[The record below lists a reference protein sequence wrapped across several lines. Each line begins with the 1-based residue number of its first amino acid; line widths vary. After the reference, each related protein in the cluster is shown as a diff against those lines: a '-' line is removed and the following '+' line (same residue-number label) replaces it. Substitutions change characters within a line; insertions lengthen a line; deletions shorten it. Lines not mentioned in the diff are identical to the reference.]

1 MRWLAGR
8 PARQASAPRSSP
20 ARMRLLVLLPL
31 TMGALVWATGFFATG
46 MTRRA
51 YVTHGVTS
59 AETERLLRQMDLQ
72 LIMIAVIAGI
82 LAFGI
87 AFGVTTP
94 LRAFADRLAAVK
106 SGDLRAPLRL
116 QSAPEVEWLATSF
129 NEALTSMNRYL
140 LQSMSGANISL
151 DTSGLIVGASPAAEL
166 ILGYREDDLLGQ
178 RFSRVFAPPGAG
190 QAELAALEHAI
201 LSRQPV
207 RTDETYIGTKDGRR
221 VRVGVSVS
229 YLRQA
234 DQTEPDGRTGTP
246 GEDVINVTIGFKD
259 VAEIRRLRDHLRK
272 ADQLVALGTLTAGV
286 AHELRNPLA
295 SMRGLAEL
303 MSRDFGAE
311 DPRQRYASTMMES
324 IDRLN
329 ELVENLLLLTSDVA
343 STREHVDV
351 LDLVREVTHFAI
363 LGLGQRAVDITIDP
377 AAGGAPVSL
386 QGNRNRL
393 IQALS
398 NIMLNAVQA
407 TPDGGHVR
415 ISVVPSDHHVTIRVH
430 NTGSHIPADVMK
442 RLFVPFFTT
451 KPTGTGLG
459 LAIARQIVSAHNGRI
474 FVESDEQTGTSFI
487 LELPAAGPAPA
498 ARADATLTATAP
510 CG

>member
-1 MRWLAGR
+1 MRWLPWRG
-8 PARQASAPRSSP
+8 ARRASVPRTSP

-31 TMGALVWATGFFATG
+31 TMAALVWSTGFFATG
-46 MTRRA
+46 MTRR
-51 YVTHGVTS
+51 VFITHGVTS
-59 AETERLLRQMDLQ
+59 AETERLLRQVDVQ
-72 LIMIAVIAGI
+72 LVMIAVIAGI

-87 AFGVTTP
+87 AFGVATP

-106 SGDLRAPLRL
+106 SGDLRAPLLL

-140 LQSMSGANISL
+140 LQSMSGAIISL
-151 DTSGLIVGASPAAEL
+151 DTAGSIIAASPAAEM
-166 ILGYREDDLLGQ
+166 ILGYREDDLIGR
-178 RFSRVFAPPGAG
+178 RFSDAFAPSGGG
-190 QAELAALEHAI
+190 QAELAALESAI
-201 LSRQPV
+201 LRRQPIGI
-207 RTDETYIGTKDGRR
+207 DEAYIGTKDGRR

-234 DQTEPDGRTGTP
+234 DHAGAEGEVGAP
-246 GEDVINVTIGFKD
+246 GEDVISVTIGFKD

-303 MSRDFGAE
+303 MGRDFAAD
-311 DPRQRYASTMMES
+311 DPRGRYASTMMES

-329 ELVENLLLLTSDVA
+329 ELVENLLLLTSDVSSA
-343 STREHVDV
+343 GGRIDAM
-351 LDLVREVTHFAI
+351 DLVREVTHFTM
-363 LGLGQRAVDITIDP
+363 LGLGQRVVDIAIDP
-377 AAGGAPVSL
+377 VPGGEAVWV

-398 NIMLNAVQA
+398 NITLNAVQS
-407 TPDGGHVR
+407 TPDGGGVR
-415 ISVVPSDHHVTIRVH
+415 LSVVAAGPHITIRVH
-430 NTGSHIPADVMK
+430 NTGSYIPPDVMK

-451 KPTGTGLG
+451 KPAGTGLG

-474 FVESDEQTGTSFI
+474 FVESDEQAGTTFI
-487 LELPAAGPAPA
+487 LEIPTAGPAPA
-498 ARADATLTATAP
+498 AQMDATLTAGA
-510 CG
+510 